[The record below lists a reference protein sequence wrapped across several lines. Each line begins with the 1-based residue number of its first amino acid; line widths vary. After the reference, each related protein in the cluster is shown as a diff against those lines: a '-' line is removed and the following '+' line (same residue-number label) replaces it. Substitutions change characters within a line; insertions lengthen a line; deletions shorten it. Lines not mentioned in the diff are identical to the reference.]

1 LPTNDDLQKAFP
13 LLSCLQPDRAVAV
26 CVLIDAYDRLEVVG
40 RRQDR
45 RPDAER
51 RYKPI
56 IPEENL
62 PQYCIY
68 QASEKWEKDQESDF
82 PSMEPGYRPTADD
95 RLIRYIKTLA
105 LESMDRYSRYAAVG
119 VGCYLYTYRPKQIS
133 ALAEDLFSSENIRRV
148 KKGMFKR
155 LERRFPGICN
165 DGEQVLLET
174 PGERQRVLVNKS
186 LAVLAP
192 WYSCHTACATGSEIT
207 FLETYFDKESRRPEL
222 ERIHMLFD
230 TACCGLARLV
240 REYNSFFPEGS
251 KMRLDDPE
259 NKLRVPKFSDGHGGG
274 TGGEGEGGPPDPGER
289 FNPSPLTPAELS
301 SVRHILNRNQRR
313 RRLYQPGE
321 LRVYVDGV
329 ATATLTRES
338 ASSWLTVP
346 DAASCIEVFGE
357 DEYGELLLAVFPLS
371 CLELDGTTLARE
383 LYGTHG
389 GEPTFEISIL
399 PVPTQ
404 SGDLPGLLLRLEYGE
419 LREDAGLGAASA
431 PHKASGVA
439 DPFIDEDSPGA
450 EESPPGRAR
459 PGKITFPPPSRTPA
473 HEVFWITETGEM
485 TQLAAAYWSE
495 AYENHFER
503 LCAYARRRLTCG
515 NREEAE
521 DVVSEAFLR
530 VVSYTKSPDT
540 ITNVFAYL
548 WVTVRRVFDWKRR
561 AEKDRK
567 IESLDDVPAT
577 ERDIRVAPE
586 ILRILE
592 MADLVAEIRA
602 ISGSLNSRLKVLLEL
617 HLEGYSSGEIAA
629 RLGEDERLT
638 RSDLNAVRAKV
649 RYRLAKKKT

>member
-1 LPTNDDLQKAFP
+1 MPTNDDLQKAFP

-40 RRQDR
+40 KRQDR
-45 RPDAER
+45 RPDADR

-174 PGERQRVLVNKS
+174 PGERQRALVNKS

-192 WYSCHTACATGSEIT
+192 WYSCHTACATGSEMT

-259 NKLRVPKFSDGHGGG
+259 NKLRVPKFSDGRGGG
-274 TGGEGEGGPPDPGER
+274 AGGDEDGGPPDSGER

-301 SVRHILNRNQRR
+301 SVRHTLNRNQRR
-313 RRLYQPGE
+313 RRLYQTGE
-321 LRVYVDGV
+321 LRVFVDGE
-329 ATATLTRES
+329 ATATLTRELPS
-338 ASSWLTVP
+338 ASLAIPHT
-346 DAASCIEVFGE
+346 ASCVEVFGE
-357 DEYGELLLAVFPLS
+357 DNYGQLLLAVFPLS
-371 CLELDGTTLARE
+371 CLEPEGPTRSGE
-383 LYGTHG
+383 LHVTNGCS
-389 GEPTFEISIL
+389 PAFEISISPA
-399 PVPTQ
+399 PVQSSDSSERLLRLECKELHVQADGEEARRSVHPTIDEE
-404 SGDLPGLLLRLEYGE
+404 SPSAEECTTAPHRDYWAEACMNFHRRLASYARSLTNGRTYDAEDLVQETACRALLYSVNPAEIRNPLGYLLRMMRNVWMDKWARQQVADTATLDEVLNTSSHPTAEPEAYRSLENKEFTAAVLLKTAGLAPREKLLLRLYFEGYE
-419 LREDAGLGAASA
+419 PRE
-431 PHKASGVA
+431 
-439 DPFIDEDSPGA
+439 IA
-450 EESPPGRAR
+450 EE
-459 PGKITFPPPSRTPA
+459 
-473 HEVFWITETGEM
+473 
-485 TQLAAAYWSE
+485 
-495 AYENHFER
+495 
-503 LCAYARRRLTCG
+503 
-515 NREEAE
+515 
-521 DVVSEAFLR
+521 
-530 VVSYTKSPDT
+530 
-540 ITNVFAYL
+540 
-548 WVTVRRVFDWKRR
+548 
-561 AEKDRK
+561 
-567 IESLDDVPAT
+567 
-577 ERDIRVAPE
+577 
-586 ILRILE
+586 
-592 MADLVAEIRA
+592 
-602 ISGSLNSRLKVLLEL
+602 
-617 HLEGYSSGEIAA
+617 
-629 RLGEDERLT
+629 LGEDLNRV
-638 RSDLNAVRAKV
+638 RYNLNAVRAKV
-649 RYRLAKKKT
+649 RYRLKAAKKGVGL